1 MIKAI
6 KDAEEE
12 CLDLKKGRGY
22 RQIVLWLQFSIREM
36 NDESKKKKKYRYRI
50 NRISNFLTG

>member
-36 NDESKKKKKYRYRI
+36 NDESKKKNTDI
-50 NRISNFLTG
+50 ELTEFLIP